1 MTFETGLRAGP
12 TWLLRQRKRLM
23 QPRAQPV
30 LRVGIDIDG
39 VIAKTGWNELP
50 WTIANGWEAV
60 DILDAEGLETAVSR
74 VRENRWE
81 GYAITARPTGPGRS
95 VQQQTRRWLERH
107 GASELSVVVDPGNR
121 AGVAGALALDWL
133 VDDGLEQCCCT
144 ALETPSRAIWI
155 HPEPTA
161 EGLRQARAA
170 GCEHATALTAAV
182 HLIDTASDP

>member
-107 GASELSVVVDPGNR
+107 GASELSVVVDPGKPRGSSRR
-121 AGVAGALALDWL
+121 AGPRLAGRRRPRAVLLHGTRDAVARHLD
-133 VDDGLEQCCCT
+133 
-144 ALETPSRAIWI
+144 TPGTDR
-155 HPEPTA
+155 
-161 EGLRQARAA
+161 
-170 GCEHATALTAAV
+170 
-182 HLIDTASDP
+182 